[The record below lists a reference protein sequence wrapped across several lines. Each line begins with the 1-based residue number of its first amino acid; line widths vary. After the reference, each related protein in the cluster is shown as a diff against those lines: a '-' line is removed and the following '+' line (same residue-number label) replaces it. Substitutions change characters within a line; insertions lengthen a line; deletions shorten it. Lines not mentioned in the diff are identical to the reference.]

1 MKSSKASIRYA
12 QALLD
17 LAIENNNL
25 EAVTRD
31 MAYLK
36 TVNDENREFQLF
48 LGSPVIKSDKK
59 VAVLNEI
66 FGDFDKISKSFITL
80 IAKNSREAIL
90 PAIAESFTEL
100 LNLKN
105 GVVPVTLTS
114 AAKLD
119 DSVKKQI
126 LDKLQASI
134 KGTLQVTEVINPDLI
149 GGFVVRMGD
158 IQIDASVASKLSQ
171 LKQRLTR

>member
-1 MKSSKASIRYA
+1 MNSSKASIRYA

-17 LAIENNNL
+17 LAVENNNL
-25 EAVTRD
+25 DAVTRD

-36 TVNDENREFQLF
+36 TVNDENRDFQVF

-66 FGDFDKISKSFITL
+66 FGDFDKISQSFITL
-80 IAKNSREAIL
+80 IAKNGREAIL
-90 PAIAESFTEL
+90 PAIAESFKEL
-100 LNLKN
+100 LNDRN
-105 GVVPVTLTS
+105 GIVPVTLTS

-119 DSVKKQI
+119 ETVKKQI
-126 LDKLQASI
+126 IDKLQASI
-134 KGTLQVTEVINPDLI
+134 KGTLEITEVINPSLI

-158 IQIDASVASKLSQ
+158 IQIDASVASKLAQ
-171 LKQRLTR
+171 LKQRLTK